1 METLRL
7 FLSAQDKT
15 QNVNDKSE
23 VEKERLE
30 NMSSSIMGE
39 SLAVLLEWNEYREK
53 RDCFKQAPRER

>member
-1 METLRL
+1 MGISVTPSISQSASSAPMETLRL

-39 SLAVLLEWNEYREK
+39 SLAVLLE
-53 RDCFKQAPRER
+53 